1 MLINLKVALFLAFK
15 SAIRGNKAVVA
26 LMIFIM
32 SLAFINLVFTSS
44 ILNGIIV
51 TINNQVKT
59 NLVSNIVIEPQ
70 EEPTK
75 EDFIADADELQ
86 RQVKNIPGVTDA
98 ACHYK
103 LTGSIAYDKE
113 KNGKFK
119 SVPASIIGVDPVQ
132 EEQFTEVT
140 QKIVDGRYLEGLEDS
155 DIVLGSE
162 LAGGYGGAGDD
173 LRSLG
178 GVRVG
183 DKVEVIFSNGIKR
196 DYKVKGIFKVNFGF
210 VDRQA
215 FIASKEAESVL
226 SVHNSASQILVR
238 TENDDEEN
246 QYISQ
251 IQSIDPNL
259 KLRKWS
265 EYMGELSGITESFNM
280 ITSVISAIG
289 LVVAAVTI
297 FILIYVNVVHR
308 RRQIGIL
315 KAIGIKQNII
325 VYSYIFQ
332 ALFYAISGI
341 IIGALL
347 VFYLI
352 APYFA
357 AHPLKLPIGEASLA
371 LSNSLVM
378 CSVFGLLL
386 ASLVAGLVP
395 SWRGARENII
405 DAIWGS

>member
-1 MLINLKVALFLAFK
+1 MLIKLKVALFLAFK
-15 SAIRGNKAVVA
+15 SATRGNKAIVA

-32 SLAFINLVFTSS
+32 SLAFINLVFISS
-44 ILNGIIV
+44 ILNGIV
-51 TINNQVKT
+51 ATINNQVKT
-59 NLVSNIVIEPQ
+59 NVVSDIVIEPQ
-70 EEPTK
+70 EEPAK
-75 EDFIADADELQ
+75 EDFITDAKELQ
-86 RQVKNIPGVTDA
+86 RKIENIPGVTA
-98 ACHYK
+98 TVCHYK

-113 KNGKFK
+113 KKGKFK
-119 SVPASIIGVDPVQ
+119 SVPASIIGIDPAQ
-132 EEQFTEVT
+132 EEQFTEVA
-140 QKIVDGRYLEGLEDS
+140 QKIVDGRYLEGLEDN

-173 LRSLG
+173 LTSLG
-178 GVRVG
+178 GVKVG
-183 DKVEVIFSNGIKR
+183 DKVKVIFSNGIKR
-196 DYKVKGIFKVNFGF
+196 NYKVKGIFKVNFGF

-226 SVHNSASQILVR
+226 SVRDSASQILVR
-238 TENDDEEN
+238 TDNDDEESR
-246 QYISQ
+246 YVTQ

-259 KLRKWS
+259 KLRKWT
-265 EYMGELSGITESFNM
+265 EYMGGLSSVTESFDM

-289 LVVAAVTI
+289 LVVSAVTI

-315 KAIGIKQNII
+315 KAIGIKQDII

-332 ALFYAISGI
+332 ALFYAVSGI
-341 IIGALL
+341 IIGSLL
-347 VFYLI
+347 IFYLI
-352 APYFA
+352 APYFEA
-357 AHPLKLPIGEASLA
+357 NPLKLPIGETSLA

-378 CSVFGLLL
+378 YSIFGLLL
-386 ASLVAGLVP
+386 ASLVAGFVP